1 MSNVYITRKI
11 KKENNLDMPNPDLSI
26 VIPAYNEETRLPR
39 TLAKLFTYLTS
50 LGRPYEIIIVDDGS
64 RDNTVHVMKEMQMV
78 HPELRLLSDGV
89 NRGRGNA
96 VKKGMAE
103 ALGTVVLETDS
114 DGSVNEEAIGR
125 FLRAFDADPELD
137 AVFGS
142 REMKGAKIMVW
153 QPFLRV
159 FLGYGFLYLSRV
171 LFLMPHVTD
180 FTLGFKM
187 FRSEAAKDIFAH
199 QFDPFYVA
207 EAEKVYVAHIRGH
220 KYIEL
225 PVEWTD
231 DPDSRVRPF
240 RDTFRSLKGLMMIL
254 LRRIAGKYR

>member
-1 MSNVYITRKI
+1 
-11 KKENNLDMPNPDLSI
+11 MPNPDLSI

-39 TLAKLFTYLTS
+39 TLTKLFAYLGS
-50 LGRPYEIIIVDDGS
+50 LRRPYEIIIVDDGS
-64 RDNTVHVMKEMQMV
+64 RDNTVRVLEGIQKSHS
-78 HPELRLLSDGV
+78 ELRLLSDGI

-96 VKKGMAE
+96 VKRGMAE
-103 ALGTVVLETDS
+103 ARGEVVLETDS

-125 FLRAFDADPELD
+125 FLVAFDADPELD
-137 AVFGS
+137 AIFGS
-142 REMKGAKIMVW
+142 REMKGAKIVVW
-153 QPFLRV
+153 QPFMRV
-159 FLGYGFLYLSRV
+159 FLGYGFLYLARL

-187 FRSEAAKDIFAH
+187 FRRSAAKDIFAH
-199 QFDPFYVA
+199 QYDPFYVA
-207 EAEKVYVAHIRGH
+207 EAEKVYVANIRGH

-240 RDTFRSLKGLMMIL
+240 RDTFRSLRGLMQIL
-254 LRRIAGKYR
+254 LRRVMGKYR